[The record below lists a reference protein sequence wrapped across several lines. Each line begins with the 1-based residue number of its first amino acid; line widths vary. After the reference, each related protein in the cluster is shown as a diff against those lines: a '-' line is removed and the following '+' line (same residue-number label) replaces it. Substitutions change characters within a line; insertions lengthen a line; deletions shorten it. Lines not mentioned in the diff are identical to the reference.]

1 MLQMRVYK
9 EIANVEAKVMWGLGW
24 RQLAAAACMLVLGG
38 GVVLV
43 VAADGPRLVSAV
55 RGVSAVRAVGL
66 VASEGT
72 EAGTVSGIHAAPT
85 FRPEGVSARTPCSR
99 EIPRQT
105 VVEGEDP

>member
-1 MLQMRVYK
+1 MGSELAPTGGRRVH
-9 EIANVEAKVMWGLGW
+9 ARPG
-24 RQLAAAACMLVLGG
+24 RRGG

-43 VAADGPRLVSAV
+43 VGADGPRLVSAV